1 MNRLS
6 YRICFALFAL
16 LAVSLVLAAPSHG
29 ALSQQQRAQQT
40 VYILV
45 NVTPAPLSYNGSS
58 RHDDGF
64 AISAR
69 IALRAKGSEPS
80 VDSDAAMDIG
90 SLVAQSVPQQAVRVQ
105 AEVTPNPNAT
115 LLVTNQQSIA
125 MSAVAGTT
133 VKQSCAYTVTS
144 NAAAI
149 ASWTIRQGLSSD
161 FSTAFTGSN
170 LANDSYLTSATP
182 QPTSTPFVVYPS
194 SWTVMAS
201 SGNTKSYCVDL
212 TLTVPKTV
220 PGGAYSTN
228 AVYTLYY

>member
-1 MNRLS
+1 MMRSS
-6 YRICFALFAL
+6 YKICFAAFAL
-16 LAVSLVLAAPSHG
+16 LAISIVLAAPSHG
-29 ALSQQQRAQQT
+29 ALGQQQRAQQT

-45 NVTPAPLSYNGSS
+45 NVTPAPLAYSS
-58 RHDDGF
+58 PRRNTATG
-64 AISAR
+64 ISAR
-69 IALRAKGSEPS
+69 IALRAKGSEAS
-80 VDSDAAMDIG
+80 VDGDAAMDIG
-90 SLVAQSVPQQAVRVQ
+90 SLVAQSAPQQAVRVQ

-115 LLVTNQQSIA
+115 LLVTNQQSVV
-125 MSAVAGTT
+125 MSATAGTT
-133 VKQSCAYTVTS
+133 VTQPCAYTITS

-149 ASWTIRQGLSSD
+149 VSWTIRQGLSSD
-161 FSTAFTGSN
+161 FASGFAGSS

-182 QPTSTPFVVYPS
+182 QPTSTPFIVYPS
-194 SWTVMAS
+194 AWTVMAS

>member
-1 MNRLS
+1 MNRSAYKL
-6 YRICFALFAL
+6 CFALFAL
-16 LAVSLVLAAPSHG
+16 LAVSIVLAAPSHG
-29 ALSQQQRAQQT
+29 ALSQQQRAQQS

-45 NVTPAPLSYNGSS
+45 NVTPAPLAYNSTRSDGS
-58 RHDDGF
+58 

-69 IALRAKGSEPS
+69 IALRAKGSQPL
-80 VDSDAAMDIG
+80 VDSEAAIDINT
-90 SLVAQSVPQQAVRVQ
+90 LVAQSAPQQAVRVQ

-115 LLVTNQQSIA
+115 LLVTNQQSIV
-125 MSAVAGTT
+125 MSATAGTT
-133 VKQSCAYTVTS
+133 VTQSCAYTVTS

-161 FSTAFTGSN
+161 FATSFPGNS
-170 LANDSYLTSATP
+170 LANNSYLTSATP
-182 QPTSTPFVVYPS
+182 QPTATPFIVYPS

-201 SGNTKSYCVDL
+201 SGNVKSYCVDL
-212 TLTVPKTV
+212 TLSVPKTV

>member
-1 MNRLS
+1 MSRS
-6 YRICFALFAL
+6 TYKACFALFAL
-16 LAVSLVLAAPSHG
+16 IAIGIVLAAPSHG
-29 ALSQQQRAQQT
+29 ALSQQQRTQQS

-45 NVTPAPLSYNGSS
+45 NVTPAPLVYDGQQLRTSS
-58 RHDDGF
+58 

-80 VDSDAAMDIG
+80 VDSEAALDMG
-90 SLVAQSVPQQAVRVQ
+90 SLVAQSAPQQAVRVQ

-115 LLVTNQQSIA
+115 LLVTNQQSIVIN
-125 MSAVAGTT
+125 AVAGTT
-133 VKQSCAYTVTS
+133 VKQSCAYTITS

-161 FSTAFTGSN
+161 FASGFAGNN

-182 QPTSTPFVVYPS
+182 QPTSTPFIVYPS

-201 SGNTKSYCVDL
+201 SGNVKSYCVDL